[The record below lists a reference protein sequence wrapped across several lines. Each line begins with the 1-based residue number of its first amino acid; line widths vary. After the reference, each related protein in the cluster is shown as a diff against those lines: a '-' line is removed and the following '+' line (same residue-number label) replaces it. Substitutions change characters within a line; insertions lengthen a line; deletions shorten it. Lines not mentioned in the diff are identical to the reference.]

1 MVPSYI
7 ALIMHG
13 YDADEEDAQVIATE
27 PVLPTH
33 LSPDESALAQVHDY
47 LIRALQRSEQT
58 LGSTLRDACL
68 YAVGPQGKMMRPAL
82 MLEACRAVGGNPE
95 QILPA
100 VAGTE
105 YGHTASL
112 IHDDLIDGDGVRR
125 GQEAVH
131 RRFGLD
137 YAVLGG
143 DYLIFQ
149 TYHCFTRCALLGV
162 PSDRV
167 LRAIALLSATCM
179 EMCEGQALEA
189 ELVGNCD
196 VTRELYLNV
205 IHLKT
210 ATFTASAAQIGAVL
224 GGGRE
229 EEIQALGAYGKNL
242 GMAFQVIDDLLC
254 YTEKD
259 DILMKPVV
267 SDLANRRVTLPIIY
281 ALEDAA
287 PAERGWLRALFS
299 APKPDLSQ
307 QPALL
312 DLLRRTGAVE
322 RARADAEQ
330 FAALARQHV
339 ETLAPTVSR
348 DHLAALAGMAV
359 HRHH

>member
-1 MVPSYI
+1 M
-7 ALIMHG
+7 
-13 YDADEEDAQVIATE
+13 IATE
-27 PVLPTH
+27 PVPPASLPQ
-33 LSPDESALAQVHDY
+33 DESALAEVHNY
-47 LIRALQRSEQT
+47 LIQALQNSEQT

-82 MLEACRAVGGNPE
+82 MLEACRAVGGKPE

-112 IHDDLIDGDGVRR
+112 IHDDLIDGDGIRR

-131 RRFGLD
+131 RRYGLD

-149 TYHCFTRCALLGV
+149 TYHCFTRCAALGV

-196 VTRELYLNV
+196 VTRALYLQV

-224 GGGRE
+224 
-229 EEIQALGAYGKNL
+229 
-242 GMAFQVIDDLLC
+242 
-254 YTEKD
+254 
-259 DILMKPVV
+259 
-267 SDLANRRVTLPIIY
+267 
-281 ALEDAA
+281 
-287 PAERGWLRALFS
+287 
-299 APKPDLSQ
+299 
-307 QPALL
+307 
-312 DLLRRTGAVE
+312 
-322 RARADAEQ
+322 
-330 FAALARQHV
+330 
-339 ETLAPTVSR
+339 
-348 DHLAALAGMAV
+348 
-359 HRHH
+359 

>member
-1 MVPSYI
+1 MIAAEPLPSI
-7 ALIMHG
+7 AL
-13 YDADEEDAQVIATE
+13 AD
-27 PVLPTH
+27 
-33 LSPDESALAQVHDY
+33 DESALIQVHEY
-47 LIRALQRSEQT
+47 LISALQRSEQT
-58 LGSTLRDACL
+58 LGSTLRDACI

-82 MLEACRAVGGNPE
+82 MLEACRAVGGKPE

-100 VAGTE
+100 VAGAE

-143 DYLIFQ
+143 DFLIFQ
-149 TYHCFTRCALLGV
+149 TYHCFTRCAALGV
-162 PSDRV
+162 PTDRV

-196 VTRELYLNV
+196 VSRELYLKV

-224 GGGRE
+224 GGGVE
-229 EEIQALGAYGKNL
+229 SQIQALGAYGEHL
-242 GMAFQVIDDLLC
+242 GLAFQVIDDLLC
-254 YTEKD
+254 YTESD
-259 DILMKPVV
+259 DTIKKPVI

-281 ALEDAA
+281 ALERATA
-287 PAERGWLRALFS
+287 GQRQWLCDLF
-299 APKPDLSQ
+299 ADPHPDLSQ

-312 DLLRRTGAVE
+312 DLLATTGAVG
-322 RARADAEQ
+322 RARADAER
-330 FAALARQHV
+330 FAALARRHV
-339 ETLAPTVSR
+339 ETLPPTPSR
-348 DHLAALAGMAV
+348 THLAALADMAV
-359 HRHH
+359 HRHR

>member
-1 MVPSYI
+1 M
-7 ALIMHG
+7 
-13 YDADEEDAQVIATE
+13 IATE
-27 PVLPTH
+27 PAMPSYLT
-33 LSPDESALAQVHDY
+33 PDESALAQVHDY
-47 LIRALQRSEQT
+47 LVQALQRSEQT

-82 MLEACRAVGGNPE
+82 MLEACRAVGGKPE

-112 IHDDLIDGDGVRR
+112 IHDDLIDGDGIRR

-149 TYHCFTRCALLGV
+149 TYHCFTRCAALGV

-189 ELVGNCD
+189 ELVGNLD
-196 VTRELYLNV
+196 VTRELYLQV

-224 GGGRE
+224 GGGE
-229 EEIQALGAYGKNL
+229 EPAIQALGAYGENL
-242 GMAFQVIDDLLC
+242 GLAFQVIDDLLC
-254 YTEKD
+254 YTENAD
-259 DILMKPVV
+259 VILKPVV

-281 ALEDAA
+281 ALEQASPPQQRWLRDLFAA
-287 PAERGWLRALFS
+287 PQ
-299 APKPDLSQ
+299 PDLSQ

-312 DLLRRTGAVE
+312 DLLRSTGAVA
-322 RARADAEQ
+322 RARADAEE
-330 FAALARQHV
+330 FAALARRHV
-339 ETLAPTVSR
+339 GALPPTTSR
-348 DHLAALAGMAV
+348 EHLAGLAGMAV
-359 HRHH
+359 HRHR

>member
-1 MVPSYI
+1 M
-7 ALIMHG
+7 
-13 YDADEEDAQVIATE
+13 VIATE
-27 PVLPTH
+27 PVLTAY
-33 LSPDESALAQVHDY
+33 LGADQSALAQVHAY
-47 LIRALQRSEQT
+47 LIQALQRSEQT

-112 IHDDLIDGDGVRR
+112 IHDDLIDGDGIRR

-131 RRFGLD
+131 RRFGMD

-149 TYHCFTRCALLGV
+149 TYHCFTRCAALGV

-167 LRAIALLSATCM
+167 LRAIALLSTTCM
-179 EMCEGQALEA
+179 DMCEGQALEA

-196 VTRELYLNV
+196 VTRELYLQV

-224 GGGRE
+224 GGGTE
-229 EEIQALGAYGKNL
+229 QEITALGAYGEHL
-242 GMAFQVIDDLLC
+242 GLAFQVIDDLLC
-254 YTEKD
+254 YTEHD
-259 DILMKPVV
+259 DVIKKPAV
-267 SDLANRRVTLPIIY
+267 SDLTNRRVTLPIIY
-281 ALEDAA
+281 ALERAT
-287 PAERGWLRALFS
+287 PAQQRWLRRLF
-299 APKPDLSQ
+299 ADPQPDVSQ

-312 DLLRRTGAVE
+312 DLLRTTGAVE

-339 ETLAPTVSR
+339 GMLSATASR
-348 DHLAALAGMAV
+348 EHLAALAGMAV

>member
-1 MVPSYI
+1 M
-7 ALIMHG
+7 
-13 YDADEEDAQVIATE
+13 IATE
-27 PVLPTH
+27 PMLPTY
-33 LSPDESALAQVHDY
+33 LSPDESALAEVHRY
-47 LIRALQRSEQT
+47 LIQALKNSEQT

-82 MLEACRAVGGNPE
+82 MLEACRAVGGKPE

-143 DYLIFQ
+143 DFLIFQ
-149 TYHCFTRCALLGV
+149 TYHCFTRCAALGV

-189 ELVGNCD
+189 ELVGNCE
-196 VTRELYLNV
+196 VTRKLYLQV

-224 GGGRE
+224 GGGE
-229 EEIQALGAYGKNL
+229 EQEIAALGAYGKHL
-242 GMAFQVIDDLLC
+242 GLAFQVIDDLLC
-254 YTEKD
+254 YTESD
-259 DILMKPVV
+259 DVIKKPVV
-267 SDLANRRVTLPIIY
+267 SDLANRRITLPIIY
-281 ALEDAA
+281 ALELAT
-287 PAERGWLRALFS
+287 PQQQHWLRDLFAAS
-299 APKPDLSQ
+299 QPDLTQ

-312 DLLRRTGAVE
+312 ELLQTTGAID

-330 FAALARQHV
+330 FAGMARRHVGALR
-339 ETLAPTVSR
+339 PTASR
-348 DHLAALAGMAV
+348 EHLAALADMAV

>member
-1 MVPSYI
+1 LPDGCELGNEEVPR
-7 ALIMHG
+7 
-13 YDADEEDAQVIATE
+13 VIAIETVQ
-27 PVLPTH
+27 PSQLA
-33 LSPDESALAQVHDY
+33 PDESALAQVHEY
-47 LIRALQRSEQT
+47 LIQALKNSEQT

-112 IHDDLIDGDGVRR
+112 IHDDLIDGDGTRR

-149 TYHCFTRCALLGV
+149 TYHCFTRCAALGV

-196 VTRELYLNV
+196 VTRELYLQV

-224 GGGRE
+224 GGGE
-229 EEIQALGAYGKNL
+229 EAEIQALGAYGEHL
-242 GMAFQVIDDLLC
+242 GLAFQVIDDLLC
-254 YTEKD
+254 YTEQD
-259 DILMKPVV
+259 DVLKKPVL

-281 ALEDAA
+281 ALEKASTAQRTWLCDLFAA
-287 PAERGWLRALFS
+287 PQ
-299 APKPDLSQ
+299 PDLSQ

-312 DLLRRTGAVE
+312 ELLQATGAIE

-330 FAALARQHV
+330 FAALARRHV
-339 ETLAPTVSR
+339 GALGPTASR
-348 DHLAALAGMAV
+348 ERLAALAGMAV